1 MSRHVTR
8 KSVKSGAPPGTLV
21 HIGTQRLDATR
32 ITVFDYTHDKVNERD
47 CTVDDLCNYCN
58 NETITWINVDGLHNV
73 DILQKIGEQFHLDK
87 LLLEDI
93 LNTNHRPKTEIF
105 ENYIFV
111 TLKMIDLTP
120 DRNGITHEQVS
131 FVMGDGWVISFQE
144 EGGDVFDGIRD
155 RLRKLQ
161 GEMPKRKVDFLLY
174 RMLDTVVD
182 NYFFVTEYFSDKN
195 AAIERDI
202 FKNPTPEALR
212 EIQALKRQI
221 VNFKRVVLPLREVAS
236 GLEKDGGKLIDAGT
250 HRYLRDLYE
259 HIIQVNDSIDSQR
272 EVIASIQDL
281 YLSGTSNKMNEVMK
295 VLTVISTI
303 FIPLTFIVGV
313 YGMNFSNMPETDWY
327 YGYYVI
333 WGIMLV
339 ILAGMVIY
347 FRRKRWF

>member
-1 MSRHVTR
+1 MVRHATR
-8 KSVKSGAPPGTLV
+8 KSIKSGAPPGTLV
-21 HIGTQRLDATR
+21 HIGTQRTNAVK
-32 ITVFDYTHDKVNERD
+32 ITVFDIKPDSYNERE
-47 CTVDDLCNYCN
+47 CEADDLCAYCN
-58 NETITWINVDGLHNV
+58 NESITWINVDGLH
-73 DILQKIGEQFHLDK
+73 DIEILKKIGLHFDLDK

-111 TLKMIDLTP
+111 TLKMIGVTVDKKGL
-120 DRNGITHEQVS
+120 THEQVS
-131 FVMGDGWVISFQE
+131 FIMGDGWLISFQE
-144 EGGDVFDGIRD
+144 AGGDVFDNIRD
-155 RLRKLQ
+155 RIRKQQ
-161 GEMPKRKVDFLLY
+161 GEIPKRKVDFLLY
-174 RMLDTVVD
+174 RLLDTVVD

-195 AAIERDI
+195 AAIEKDI

-212 EIQALKRQI
+212 EIQVLKRQI

-236 GLEKDGGKLIDAGT
+236 VLEKDGGRLVEKGT
-250 HRYLRDLYE
+250 LRYLRDLYE

-281 YLSGTSNKMNEVMK
+281 YLSGSSNKMNEVMK

-313 YGMNFSNMPETDWY
+313 YGMNFKNMPETEWH
-327 YGYYVI
+327 YGYFII
-333 WGIMLV
+333 WGIMLT
-339 ILAGMVIY
+339 ILIGMVIY

>member
-1 MSRHVTR
+1 MSPHQVR
-8 KSVKSGAPPGTLV
+8 KSSKAGYPPGTLM
-21 HIGTQRLDATR
+21 HIGSQRTDHVT
-32 ITVFDYTHDKVNERD
+32 ITVFDYTHEKVTERECD
-47 CTVDDLCNYCN
+47 VSELCAYCN
-58 NETITWINVDGLHNV
+58 NETITWINVDGLHNIEV
-73 DILQKIGEQFHLDK
+73 LQKIGDMFHLDK

-105 ENYIFV
+105 ADYIFV
-111 TLKMIDLTP
+111 TLKMINLNKNRD
-120 DRNGITHEQVS
+120 GITHEQVS
-131 FVMGDGWVISFQE
+131 FVMGDGWIISFQE

-236 GLEKDGGKLIDAGT
+236 GLEKDGGKLVDNST
-250 HRYLRDLYE
+250 QRYLRDLYE

-295 VLTVISTI
+295 VLTAISTI
-303 FIPLTFIVGV
+303 FIPLTFIAGV
-313 YGMNFSNMPETDWY
+313 YGMNFENMPETKWPF
-327 YGYYVI
+327 GYFLI
-333 WGIMLV
+333 WGIMLA
-339 ILAGMVIY
+339 ILVGMIIY
-347 FRRKRWF
+347 FRRKKWF

>member
-1 MSRHVTR
+1 MSRHSVR
-8 KSVKSGAPPGTLV
+8 KSSKAGAPPGTLI
-21 HIGTQRLDATR
+21 HIGSQRTDAVK
-32 ITVFDYTHDKVNERD
+32 ITVFDYTADLVNERE
-47 CTVDDLCNYCN
+47 CQVEELCNYCN
-58 NETITWINVDGLHNV
+58 NKTITWINVDGLHNV
-73 DILQKIGEQFHLDK
+73 EILGKIGEQFHLDK

-105 ENYIFV
+105 QNYIFV
-111 TLKMIDLTP
+111 TLKMVDMNT
-120 DRNGITHEQVS
+120 DRSGITHEQVS
-131 FVMGDGWVISFQE
+131 FVMGDGWLISFQE

-155 RLRKLQ
+155 RIRKLQ
-161 GEMPKRKVDFLLY
+161 GEIPKRKVDFLLY

-202 FKNPTPEALR
+202 FKNPTPEALK
-212 EIQALKRQI
+212 EIQTLKRQI

-236 GLEKDGGKLIDAGT
+236 GLEKDGGKLVEEST

-313 YGMNFSNMPETDWY
+313 YGMNFSNMPETEWH

-333 WGIMLV
+333 WGIMLI
-339 ILAGMVIY
+339 ILSGMVIY
-347 FRRKRWF
+347 FRRKKWF